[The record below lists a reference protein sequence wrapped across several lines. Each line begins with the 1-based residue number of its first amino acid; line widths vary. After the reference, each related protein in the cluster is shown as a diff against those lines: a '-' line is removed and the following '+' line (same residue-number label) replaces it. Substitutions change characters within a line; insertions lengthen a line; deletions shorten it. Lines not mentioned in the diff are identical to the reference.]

1 MSARAQSAGP
11 AGEIRGLMAPTAQGE
26 MLLPSTAVAE
36 VVAYSGEARS
46 RSVGPPWFVGE
57 LDWRGQRVPVV
68 DPGRVVDGVPRTG
81 SPGLRRSRPCVLIA
95 FSPNGNRALPYFGF
109 LVADSPH
116 LVRVHAADLAPEKV
130 PQTRPFV
137 LYALEFQGRPA
148 WVPDLDEVERQLL
161 QLGLHGT

>member
-1 MSARAQSAGP
+1 LG
-11 AGEIRGLMAPTAQGE
+11 
-26 MLLPSTAVAE
+26 
-36 VVAYSGEARS
+36 
-46 RSVGPPWFVGE
+46 
-57 LDWRGQRVPVV
+57 
-68 DPGRVVDGVPRTG
+68 
-81 SPGLRRSRPCVLIA
+81 RSRPCVLIA

-130 PQTRPFV
+130 PQTRSFV
-137 LYALEFQGRPA
+137 LHALEFQGRPA